1 MNTHGVQCCLLSY
14 IHSLSSP
21 ITLHI
26 DGCCLSHFNEAYPNI
41 AISGTVHV
49 KLCKVVGCTR
59 NSRGDGNKYQGCC
72 CLHYNESL
80 RGIVHEI
87 KEKNERV
94 QRPKKNIG
102 AHEKFV
108 GTAAILRQD
117 FISSISRSP
126 EDGCDIMHSKAPRET
141 DIAAV
146 MDSEPAKTKKRLH
159 LEDAE
164 IPSDGIQEKAQE
176 KLNAKKSRGTASTC
190 SKEDD
195 NIDEDANPVDVDVSK
210 EDDIAVDD
218 DGNDDASAGP
228 KRKKTRIKISVGQ
241 AEAEEGEQ
249 ERPSRSKKEKKVA
262 GKAQKSNA
270 KPAPAAKKQALSLRI
285 KKKEKDLDP
294 ISKKILKIVKTA
306 EKYLDDA
313 KKQDQVCEALRKYAN
328 DLDTAAKVIDLGGLE
343 VIAVAMRMHQE
354 VPMVQAEAIGTI
366 ADLVWID
373 AEHGERV
380 AEYGLIDLIASA
392 MERHGTHPKINKLG
406 CGFFRTCSYER
417 GNADLTKKD
426 GISAVI
432 TSMKRNPRKSDVL
445 KEGSAFLQN
454 MLVLY
459 PELARTI
466 IKRQGGESE
475 DDGIVPILVNALK
488 NNNKDAKLHEAV
500 CGVLANV
507 ALVGTGKSA
516 VSKAGAI
523 PELMKVLKNAAFIN
537 GEVGLKQRILSFLAF
552 LAADD
557 EANVEVMLQ
566 SDDGLKDTLSIIK
579 QHPKDPLLLVA
590 AFDFLKVVAGQNQ
603 DVAADIVRGG
613 VVKFVVSAMDKQAS
627 FDQLQIAA
635 CALLAVV
642 KHEGSKTS
650 IAAAK
655 RVIDA
660 IEYHEDDPNVLEE
673 ACHALYNLAASES
686 ARNVLPLLKTKNVR
700 ESLTK
705 VKEDHPEECAE
716 IVDELFKIASLRS
729 SRRS

>member
-1 MNTHGVQCCLLSY
+1 MSCLLAHNHFLLSPT
-14 IHSLSSP
+14 SL
-21 ITLHI
+21 L

-41 AISGTVHV
+41 AISGTVGV

-59 NSRGDGNKYQGCC
+59 NSRGDGNKYQGHC

-94 QRPKKNIG
+94 QRPKKKMG
-102 AHEKFV
+102 ARNKIVE
-108 GTAAILRQD
+108 TAGILRQD
-117 FISSISRSP
+117 VISSISRSP
-126 EDGCDIMHSKAPRET
+126 EDGRDILHSKASRET
-141 DIAAV
+141 DNAAV
-146 MDSEPAKTKKRLH
+146 LDSEQAKTKKRPH
-159 LEDAE
+159 LEDTE
-164 IPSDGIQEKAQE
+164 ITSDDIQEKS
-176 KLNAKKSRGTASTC
+176 NAKKSRGTAS
-190 SKEDD
+190 SKEED
-195 NIDEDANPVDVDVSK
+195 NVDEDANPIDVDVSK
-210 EDDIAVDD
+210 EDDIAVE
-218 DGNDDASAGP
+218 DDASAGP

-241 AEAEEGEQ
+241 AEAKEEEQ
-249 ERPSRSKKEKKVA
+249 ERPSRSEKEKKVA
-262 GKAQKSNA
+262 RKAQKSNA
-270 KPAPAAKKQALSLRI
+270 KPAPPTKKQALSLRI
-285 KKKEKDLDP
+285 KKGKDLDP
-294 ISKKILKIVKTA
+294 ISKKILKIIKTA
-306 EKYLDDA
+306 EKYPDDA
-313 KKQDQVCEALRKYAN
+313 KKQDQVCEALRKYAS

-343 VIAVAMRMHQE
+343 VIAAAMRTHQE
-354 VPMVQAEAIGTI
+354 VPIVQAEAIGTI

-417 GNADLTKKD
+417 GNADLAKKD

-466 IKRQGGESE
+466 IKRQRGESE

-523 PELMKVLKNAAFIN
+523 PELMKVLKNAALIN
-537 GEVGLKQRILSFLAF
+537 GEVGLKQRILSFLSL

-557 EANVEVMLQ
+557 ETNVGVMLQ

-613 VVKFVVSAMDKQAS
+613 VVKLIVSAMDKQAS
-627 FDQLQIAA
+627 FDQMQIAA

-642 KHEGSKTS
+642 KHEESKTS

-673 ACHALYNLAASES
+673 ACHALYNLAASAS
-686 ARNVLPLLKTKNVR
+686 ARNVVPFLKTKNVR

>member
-1 MNTHGVQCCLLSY
+1 MTCLLAH
-14 IHSLSSP
+14 IHFLLSP
-21 ITLHI
+21 ISVL

-41 AISGTVHV
+41 AISGTVGV

-59 NSRGDGNKYQGCC
+59 NSRGDGNKYQGHC

-94 QRPKKNIG
+94 QRPKKLG
-102 AHEKFV
+102 ARNKIVE
-108 GTAAILRQD
+108 TAGILRQD
-117 FISSISRSP
+117 IFSSISRSP
-126 EDGCDIMHSKAPRET
+126 EDGCDIMHSKASRET
-141 DIAAV
+141 DNAAV
-146 MDSEPAKTKKRLH
+146 LGSEQAKTKKRPH

-164 IPSDGIQEKAQE
+164 ITSDDIQEKS
-176 KLNAKKSRGTASTC
+176 NAKKSRGTASTG

-195 NIDEDANPVDVDVSK
+195 NVDPIDVDVSK
-210 EDDIAVDD
+210 EDDIAVED
-218 DGNDDASAGP
+218 DGNDDVSAGP

-241 AEAEEGEQ
+241 AEAKEEEQ
-249 ERPSRSKKEKKVA
+249 ERPSRSEKEKKVA
-262 GKAQKSNA
+262 RKAQKSNA
-270 KPAPAAKKQALSLRI
+270 KPAPATKKQALSLRI
-285 KKKEKDLDP
+285 KKGKDLDP
-294 ISKKILKIVKTA
+294 ISKKILKIIKTA
-306 EKYLDDA
+306 EKYPDDA
-313 KKQDQVCEALRKYAN
+313 KKQDQVCEALRKYAS

-343 VIAVAMRMHQE
+343 VIAAAMRTHQE
-354 VPMVQAEAIGTI
+354 VPIVQAEAIGTI

-417 GNADLTKKD
+417 GNADLAKKD

-466 IKRQGGESE
+466 IKRQRGESE

-516 VSKAGAI
+516 VVKAGAI

-537 GEVGLKQRILSFLAF
+537 GEVGLKQRILSFLSL

-557 EANVEVMLQ
+557 ETNVGVMLQ

-613 VVKFVVSAMDKQAS
+613 AVKLIVSAMDKQAS
-627 FDQLQIAA
+627 FDQMQIAA

-642 KHEGSKTS
+642 EHDGSKTS

-660 IEYHEDDPNVLEE
+660 IEYHDDDPNVLEE
-673 ACHALYNLAASES
+673 ACHALYNLAASAS
-686 ARNVLPLLKTKNVR
+686 ARNVVPFLKTKNVR